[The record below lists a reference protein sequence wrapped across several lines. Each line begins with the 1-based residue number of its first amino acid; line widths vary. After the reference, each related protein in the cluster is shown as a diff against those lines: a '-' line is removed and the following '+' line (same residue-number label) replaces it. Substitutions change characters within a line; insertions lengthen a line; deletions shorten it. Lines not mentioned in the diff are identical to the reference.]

1 MATIGSVFLGDI
13 QHRLRLLSPTT
24 SSPPSSPPNNAPPT
38 PINNVFSAV
47 QPSSSSMSKPDGVK
61 APPLIEP
68 ALSLELRLRWLEAI
82 LLGVRQ
88 EIKTHRGKE
97 KCHELKNGE
106 TLSKVA
112 DDIQRRLNIVVE
124 ENDGLRR
131 FMENCKYFGISTFA
145 RFSLTK
151 RWCSTR

>member
-1 MATIGSVFLGDI
+1 
-13 QHRLRLLSPTT
+13 
-24 SSPPSSPPNNAPPT
+24 
-38 PINNVFSAV
+38 
-47 QPSSSSMSKPDGVK
+47 MSKPDGVK